1 MESKQELTQMIT
13 RLGGERRQYLNDFL
27 EDCPE
32 ELVRAIQYEKIPR
45 RAAILQAGMD
55 CSFVWGI
62 INGEISVTDIQML
75 GNVYSFVESSGFSI
89 VIIGDYEPFAV
100 SFLHYKTTKGYEL
113 RAVGS
118 NRDAAEFAGIDVGK
132 NMVQPM
138 LIGTIVF
145 LIALKDIVPLLI
157 DKMGKR
163 GVK

>member
-13 RLGGERRQYLNDFL
+13 RLGGERRQYLNDFF
-27 EDCPE
+27 EDCPD

-45 RAAILQAGMD
+45 GAAILQAGMD

-62 INGEISVTDIQML
+62 INGEISVTDIQMF
-75 GNVYSFVESSGFSI
+75 GNVCSFVESSGFSI

-100 SFLHYKTTKGYEL
+100 SFLLYKTTKGYEL